1 MEEIRLAL
9 RDTPYTAEF
18 VGGPWD
24 GLHYAALGTKAPPV
38 FFEMK
43 VLAGEHTQLHLY
55 GGSIVGPDRV
65 HYRYFGPVQH
75 KKKVARL

>member
-1 MEEIRLAL
+1 MDAPRLAL
-9 RDTPYTAEF
+9 ENTPYTAKF

-43 VLAGEHTQLHLY
+43 VLAGETTQLHLY
-55 GGSIVGPDRV
+55 GGSIVGPDLVRY
-65 HYRYFGPVQH
+65 HYFGPVQN
-75 KKKVARL
+75 KKKVARP